1 MITAKIRRTHR
12 NTAKKKMPPAQ
23 SAAIAAPT
31 RPINSANTAT
41 TVATMHR
48 PRNLAGKP
56 LASFRATPSR
66 RIPVLCGTV
75 VHVLR

>member
-12 NTAKKKMPPAQ
+12 NTAKTKMPPAQ
-23 SAAIAAPT
+23 SAAIAAPI

-48 PRNLAGKP
+48 PRIVIKV
-56 LASFRATPSR
+56 RVYDSR
-66 RIPVLCGTV
+66 FGNVC
-75 VHVLR
+75 